1 MTKLPPRKR
10 EDSFDSVS
18 PSRNFRPLH
27 SFLPS
32 SLFVEVTLVGTMAP
46 NQSNRLL
53 YENEDVQLIP
63 TFEKK
68 GERFSTVHQ
77 N

>member
-10 EDSFDSVS
+10 EDSFDGVS
-18 PSRNFRPLH
+18 PSRTFRPLH